1 MIIIIIVAII
11 IVTVIRGISISTT
24 MFFIVNIGI
33 SSICYCIYSFTF
45 F

>member
-11 IVTVIRGISISTT
+11 IVTVIRGITISTT
-24 MFFIVNIGI
+24 MFFIANIGI
-33 SSICYCIYSFTF
+33 SSICYCIYCFTF